1 MIMIQTILH
10 ILFFILFIYFAINT
24 LYFFIAAVA
33 GKLYRPK
40 TYKPNVV
47 KKRIA
52 VLIPSY
58 KEDHIII
65 NTARKAAEHDYPS
78 DKFAVYVAADQLQP
92 DTVAQLRQIANVQ
105 VLEVQF
111 EIGSK
116 ARSLNK
122 LLNWIPEQNYEV
134 AIILDAD
141 NIMLPGCLEK
151 VNDAFQQGFRAVQ
164 SHRIAKNS
172 NTPVAVLDGL
182 SEEINNHLFRRGQ
195 RALGFSS
202 NTIGSGMSFEFHK
215 IKEIYNKPGILGNPA
230 CDREV
235 DFEMMKADICIEF
248 VDDAYVLDEKVSN
261 KAVFEKQRTRWLE
274 SQIIHLRLFFDKK
287 NGPLPKTK
295 DYWNKLFTNLA
306 PPRLIFL
313 FSYFLVF
320 ALFVVEY
327 FTGFS
332 ILAPSYTWWFGLTA
346 MYLLTFIIAIPGKFY
361 SWQTVK
367 AIAHVPL
374 LVLSLLRAIFK
385 MNVDRKEFIHTPKAF
400 TQDN

>member
-1 MIMIQTILH
+1 MIQTILH

-33 GKLYRPK
+33 GKFYRPK
-40 TYKPNVV
+40 RYQPNAL

-65 NTARKAAEHDYPS
+65 NTARKAAEHDYPA
-78 DKFAVYVAADQLQP
+78 DKFSVYVAADQLQP
-92 DTVAQLRQIANVQ
+92 DTVAQLRNIPNVQ

-122 LLNWIPEQNYEV
+122 LLNWIPEQDYDV

-164 SHRIAKNS
+164 SHRMAKNS

-202 NTIGSGMSFEFHK
+202 NTIGSGMAFEFYK
-215 IKEIYNKPGILGNPA
+215 IREIYNKPGILGNPA

-235 DFEMMKADICIEF
+235 DFELMKADICIEF
-248 VDDAYVLDEKVSN
+248 VDDAYVLDEKVAN

-313 FSYFLVF
+313 FSYFVMF

-332 ILAPSYTWWFGLTA
+332 ILAPSYYWWFGLTA
-346 MYLLTFIIAIPGKFY
+346 MYLLTFIIAIPGKLY

-385 MNVDRKEFIHTPKAF
+385 MNVDRKEFVHTPKAF

>member
-1 MIMIQTILH
+1 MVIIQNILH
-10 ILFFILFIYFAINT
+10 FLFLILFIYFAINT

-33 GKLYRPK
+33 GKLYKPK
-40 TYKPNVV
+40 VYKANAV

-65 NTARKAAEHDYPS
+65 HTAHKAAEHDYPA
-78 DKFAVYVAADQLQP
+78 DKFTVYIAADQLQP
-92 DTVAQLRQIANVQ
+92 QTVAQLKTIPNVH
-105 VLEVQF
+105 VLEVSF

-122 LLNWIPEQNYEV
+122 LLNWIPEQDYDV

-141 NIMLPGCLEK
+141 NIMVPGCLEK
-151 VNDAFQQGFRAVQ
+151 VNDAFQQGFQAVQ
-164 SHRIAKNS
+164 SHRIAKNR
-172 NTPVAVLDGL
+172 NTPVAILDAM

-195 RALGFSS
+195 RAMGFSS
-202 NTIGSGMSFEFHK
+202 NTIGSGMAFGFSK

-248 VDDAYVLDEKVSN
+248 ADDAYVLDEKVSS

-287 NGPLPKTK
+287 SGHLPKTK
-295 DYWNKLFTNLA
+295 DYWNKLFCNMA

-320 ALFVVEY
+320 VLFVVEY
-327 FTGFS
+327 LTGFS
-332 ILAPSYTWWFGLTA
+332 ILYPPYIWWLGLTA
-346 MYLLTFIIAIPGKFY
+346 LYLLTFIIAIPGNFY
-361 SWQTVK
+361 SWQTAK
-367 AIAHVPL
+367 AIAHIPL
-374 LVLSLLRAIFK
+374 LVLSVIRAIFK
-385 MNVDRKEFIHTPKAF
+385 MKVDRKEFVHTPKAF
-400 TQDN
+400 TQDS